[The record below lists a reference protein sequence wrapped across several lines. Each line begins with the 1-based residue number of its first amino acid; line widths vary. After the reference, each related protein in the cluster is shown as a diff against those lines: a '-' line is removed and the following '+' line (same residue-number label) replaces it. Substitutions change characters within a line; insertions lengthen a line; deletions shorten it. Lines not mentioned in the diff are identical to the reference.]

1 MVPENRRAPTPSLTE
16 AFGSDVGAVVDG
28 SLLKWSLNST
38 PCGTTPSE
46 MGPNGGVCRGRER
59 PRLGR
64 CSTAQP
70 SRWPLAT
77 RRGRSRP
84 RCPLNN
90 PETYPDK
97 GGRR

>member
-1 MVPENRRAPTPSLTE
+1 MLRKSRRAPTPSL
-16 AFGSDVGAVVDG
+16 AVADASGVDAVVDG
-28 SLLKWSLNST
+28 SLLNEVLNST
-38 PCGTTPSE
+38 TYGKTPTRI
-46 MGPNGGVCRGRER
+46 GLNGGVCRGRER

-84 RCPLNN
+84 RHQFFNR
-90 PETYPDK
+90 ETS
-97 GGRR
+97 RT